1 MSIDQLTDAAD
12 LEETGTTVGRSVDRH
27 LSDPSGLALS
37 LVVTTLDNAGTLAR
51 CLDSLPPL
59 RDAIVLDSGSRD
71 DSARIAASRG
81 ARVHVQSFRGYG
93 PQKATAIAMASEEW
107 VLLLDADEW
116 LDSTAADAL
125 KDLFRDG
132 PPSTPQ
138 GFTLARREWL
148 FWQFQHR
155 WTRMNRYLRLF
166 RRQSMRMSDAAV
178 HAAPLV
184 PGPVGRLP
192 GYLLHDGE
200 KDIGTK
206 VAKVNAYAAGTAQD
220 RIRRRSRFVGLRMIA
235 YPPLFFLRNYLFKR
249 QFLNGWAGF
258 IACVIGAFYVFEKY
272 ARVHEA
278 RRRQR

>member
-1 MSIDQLTDAAD
+1 
-12 LEETGTTVGRSVDRH
+12 
-27 LSDPSGLALS
+27 
-37 LVVTTLDNAGTLAR
+37 
-51 CLDSLPPL
+51 
-59 RDAIVLDSGSRD
+59 
-71 DSARIAASRG
+71 
-81 ARVHVQSFRGYG
+81 
-93 PQKATAIAMASEEW
+93 
-107 VLLLDADEW
+107 
-116 LDSTAADAL
+116 
-125 KDLFRDG
+125 
-132 PPSTPQ
+132 
-138 GFTLARREWL
+138 WL